1 MLFFLKKKQIKWE
14 NKIKV
19 KIEGKMDKVLKWK
32 TRKMRDQNKIEL
44 VRDQVTKKKDYKI
57 YGL

>member
-1 MLFFLKKKQIKWE
+1 MLFFLIKKQIKWE

>member
-1 MLFFLKKKQIKWE
+1 
-14 NKIKV
+14 
-19 KIEGKMDKVLKWK
+19 MDKVLKWK
-32 TRKMRDQNKIEL
+32 TRKVRDQNKIEL